1 MEAKKR
7 AALMILEFMSIV
19 LDQNKAKQC
28 ALAAVNLLLEDIDVI
43 IDLKASDYDA
53 AVAYNFYWQNVKEEI
68 EKL

>member
-1 MEAKKR
+1 MEPKKQ
-7 AALMILEFMSIV
+7 AALMIFRFMPIV
-19 LDQNKAKQC
+19 IDQNKAKEC
-28 ALAAVNLLLEDIDVI
+28 AIEAVNILLEDIDVI